1 VTVRLGMAIEEL
13 HRAETELAEE
23 YAKVAERHAA
33 EHDVHQL
40 CTTLAR
46 QCHDHAE
53 RLRPLADRYGQE
65 LPEADPPAPD
75 QGLLAGL
82 RRKGS
87 ELTGR
92 QPPAGVLLLHDLRR
106 LYLMAQE
113 CQIDWEMVG
122 QGAKA
127 ARDKELLATVTDC
140 MERTDVQVRWLT
152 TRIKEAAPQTLTV
165 G

>member
-1 VTVRLGMAIEEL
+1 MRLGLALKEL
-13 HRAETELAEE
+13 HEAETALAEE
-23 YAKVAERHAA
+23 YRTVGERHAA
-33 EHDVHQL
+33 EHDVYHA
-40 CTTLAR
+40 CTTLAK
-46 QCHDHAE
+46 QCHAHAE
-53 RLRPLADRYGQE
+53 RLRSAAARYDE
-65 LPEADPPAPD
+65 HLPEQDPPEPGE
-75 QGLLAGL
+75 GLLAGL

-113 CQIDWEMVG
+113 CEIDWEMVG

-127 ARDKELLATVTDC
+127 ARDRELLETATAC
-140 MERTDVQVRWLT
+140 MEQTAVQVKWLK